1 MDVSSGGSQFRSRDI
16 FAGAFAQLVTGDE
29 SPLGEKVPDTA
40 VPPPP
45 EGCIAYV
52 DGYGNLKTTLA
63 GAGLQPGTTVSV
75 RTGEVERE
83 AMVAGGGFEVP
94 DGELAF
100 APGSSGWRLAD
111 GSETRFR
118 ELFLRGG
125 NAWEAFGR
133 PPVESSISLAVVRS

>member
-29 SPLGEKVPDTA
+29 SPLGEKVPETA

-75 RTGEVERE
+75 RIGGVERE